1 MDWAGALAI
10 DSSSQIKR
18 RINRS
23 FRRDNDQNSVHD
35 RDQTRVARRLLCDCI
50 EVEKLFKVV

>member
-10 DSSSQIKR
+10 DSSSQIKP
-18 RINRS
+18 RIHRS

-35 RDQTRVARRLLCDCI
+35 RDQTRVARRLLCDYYYYYYYY
-50 EVEKLFKVV
+50 